1 MQAFPLFIKL
11 KDRPVLLVGGNDAA
25 AAKLRLLLSAGA
37 RCTVVAVEPAAEM
50 SGVLASN
57 RLVGERIIFRQR
69 PFEPGDIDGHQLVF
83 SAHDEEADDHA
94 VVTAAK
100 ARNVLVNVVDRPAMT
115 DLVMPAVVDR
125 GEVVV
130 AISTQGSAPVLAR
143 KLRALIEGVLPERI
157 GRLSAFAGR
166 FRSAVHDRLTD
177 GVVRR
182 RFWEEFF
189 DGPVAAAVLA
199 GDERLAA
206 REVIAT
212 INRRQGAVMGESQTI
227 LVSDDPE
234 QLTLRD
240 LRLLRQA
247 DIVLH
252 DGSIVA
258 EIVDFARR
266 DCRRVQ
272 LDHTEIMAQQ
282 AREVAAGHR
291 VVVLSRID
299 HAATADGRKVTLL
312 RSAAE

>member
-11 KDRPVLLVGGNDAA
+11 KDRPVLLVGGSDAA

-37 RCTVVAVEPAAEM
+37 RCTVVAVEPGAEM
-50 SGVLASN
+50 IGL
-57 RLVGERIIFRQR
+57 LTHERVILRQR
-69 PFEPGDIDGHQLVF
+69 SFQPDDIDGHQLVF
-83 SAHDEEADDHA
+83 STHDEEAADHA
-94 VVTAAK
+94 VVMAAK

-143 KLRALIEGVLPERI
+143 KLRALIESVLPQRI

-166 FRSAVHDRLTD
+166 FRSAVHSRLVD
-177 GVVRR
+177 GVARR
-182 RFWEEFF
+182 RFWEDFF
-189 DGPVAAAVLA
+189 DGPVAVAVLA

-206 REVIAT
+206 REVIAA
-212 INRRQGAVMGESQTI
+212 INRRQVPILGESQAI
-227 LVSDDPE
+227 LVTADPE

-247 DIVLH
+247 DVVLH
-252 DGSIVA
+252 EGSVAA

-266 DCRRVQ
+266 DCRRIQ
-272 LDHTEIMAQQ
+272 LDRSEIDAER
-282 AREVAAGHR
+282 AKEVTAGHR
-291 VVVLSRID
+291 VVILLRGHD
-299 HAATADGRKVTLL
+299 ATSLDGRIVTLL
-312 RSAAE
+312 RSAGE